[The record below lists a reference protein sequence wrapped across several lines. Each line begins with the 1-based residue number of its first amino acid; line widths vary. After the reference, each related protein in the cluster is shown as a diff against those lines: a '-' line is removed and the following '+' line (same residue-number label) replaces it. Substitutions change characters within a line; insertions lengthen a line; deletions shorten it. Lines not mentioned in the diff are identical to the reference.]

1 MMPFIEKFDLAT
13 HAQDQQA
20 WLTDFIRYLQQ
31 HDSTP
36 GTFVDIGANHGD
48 LSDAIINAQDGR
60 DYQLICVEPHTQLF
74 TGLCQ
79 KFRHNQ
85 HVKLIDMLAS
95 DQTGQV
101 LDFHETDH
109 GSSFVHFS
117 PVDFSGICKV
127 VRKST
132 ICVDDLLS
140 DAAYRCKFM
149 KIDAEGHD
157 FRILN
162 GSTNTLSVQ
171 RPIVLFEFSGM
182 MACKAYGFTPADW
195 YRFFQ
200 DHRYKLLCP
209 IGLKNEKFILQNFNK
224 LVPEFVDLLAVPEE
238 SYPSLL
244 E

>member
-1 MMPFIEKFDLAT
+1 MMPVIEKLNRLT
-13 HAQDQQA
+13 YEQDQKV
-20 WLTDFIRYLQQ
+20 WLTDLIRYLRR

-36 GTFVDIGANHGD
+36 GTFIDIGANHGG
-48 LSDAIINAQDGR
+48 LSDAIISAQDDQ
-60 DYQLICVEPHTQLF
+60 DYQLICIEPHTQLF
-74 TGLCQ
+74 ADLCQ

-85 HVKLIDMLAS
+85 RVKLIDMLAS

-109 GSSFVHFS
+109 GFSYVHFS

-127 VRKST
+127 VQKST

-140 DAAYRCKFM
+140 DAAYRCKFI

-157 FRILN
+157 FKILT
-162 GSTNTLSVQ
+162 GSTNTLSSQ

-195 YRFFQ
+195 YGFFQ
-200 DHRYKLLCP
+200 DIRYKLLCP
-209 IGLKNEKFILQNFNK
+209 IGPKNEKFILQNFNK
-224 LVPEFVDLLAVPEE
+224 LMPEFVDLLAVPEE
-238 SYPSLL
+238 LYPSLTT
-244 E
+244 